1 MLSFK
6 VGYQISLPRERSYQL
21 REIFRLDLARPA
33 QPFRL
38 RFPFP
43 FPFLFT
49 FAFPFSGI
57 EDEYQRKIKF

>member
-33 QPFRL
+33 QPFRFRL
-38 RFPFP
+38 RFPFLFP
-43 FPFLFT
+43 FPL
-49 FAFPFSGI
+49 SGI